1 MKLKGLLKMKQL
13 SDEWFRARVGRLTG
27 SSIGAA
33 LGVNPWKRQG
43 DLIRD
48 MVRDYHGV
56 ERDFKSNIA
65 TDYGTANEPVA
76 TLDFTLETGLQ
87 VTKTGF
93 HVHPEHDWLGAS
105 PDGFVGN
112 DAVIEI
118 KCPYGKRDS
127 REFVSI
133 NEQLHYMAQI
143 QYEMFCTGRKKCYF
157 FQWSPKGT
165 MLEVVEFNQSFID
178 GTLPRLKGFYE
189 QFLIELENPE
199 KHLSPLVKTLDAC
212 KASVRYEESLKT
224 FNEAKAELEEAKEEL
239 VKLANGNKTVIGDL
253 LVYPIERKGSISYAN
268 AVKDLL
274 PDADLEKYRG
284 KPSTS
289 WGVR

>member
-1 MKLKGLLKMKQL
+1 MIEQR
-13 SDEWFRARVGRLTG
+13 SQAWFEQRKNRITG
-27 SSIGAA
+27 SAIGAI
-33 LGVNPWKRQG
+33 LGVSPFSKAKDVMR
-43 DLIRD
+43 R
-48 MVRDYHGV
+48 MVRDANGCESEY
-56 ERDFKSNIA
+56 KPNIA

-76 TLDFTLETGLQ
+76 MLDFTLETGLQ
-87 VTKTGF
+87 VEETGF

-105 PDGFVGN
+105 PDGFVGD

-118 KCPYGKRDS
+118 KCPFGKRNSSD
-127 REFVSI
+127 FVSI
-133 NEQLHYMAQI
+133 HEQLHYMAQI
-143 QYEMFCTGRKKCYF
+143 QYEMYCTGRKKCYF

-178 GTLPRLKGFYE
+178 GTLPRLKEFYE

-199 KHLSPLVKTLDAC
+199 KHLSPLVKTIDAC
-212 KASVRYEESLKT
+212 NASARYEEALKT
-224 FNEAKAELEEAKEEL
+224 FNDTKSELEEAKEEL
-239 VKLANGNKTVIGDL
+239 IKLANGNKTVIGDF
-253 LVYPIERKGSISYAN
+253 LVYPINKKGSISYSK

>member
-1 MKLKGLLKMKQL
+1 MIEQRSK
-13 SDEWFRARVGRLTG
+13 EWFEQRKKRITG
-27 SSIGAA
+27 SAIGAI
-33 LGVNPWKRQG
+33 LGVSPFTKPKDVMR
-43 DLIRD
+43 R
-48 MVRDYHGV
+48 MVRDANGYESEFAG
-56 ERDFKSNIA
+56 NIA
-65 TDYGTANEPVA
+65 TDFGAANEPVA
-76 TLDFTLETGLQ
+76 MLDFMLETGLQ
-87 VTKTGF
+87 VEETGF

-105 PDGFVGN
+105 PDGFVGD

-127 REFVSI
+127 SDFASI
-133 NEQLHYMAQI
+133 HGQMHYMAQI
-143 QYEMFCTGRKKCYF
+143 QYEMYCTGRKKCYF

-165 MLEVVEFNQSFID
+165 LLEVVEFNKSFID
-178 GTLPRLKGFYE
+178 GTLPRLKEFYE

-199 KHLSPLVKTLDAC
+199 KHLSPLIKTIDAC
-212 KASVRYEESLKT
+212 KASARYEEALKT
-224 FNEAKAELEEAKEEL
+224 FNDAKAELEDAKEEL
-239 VKLANGNKTVIGDL
+239 IKLASGNKTVIGDL
-253 LVYPIERKGSISYAN
+253 LVYPIKKKGSISYAN